1 MKKITLVLIILL
13 AFNCTTTAK
22 ITPEKGRDIQ
32 EWTIVQ
38 SWDIPGKAS
47 GLAWDGT
54 YIYFGIYGADGD
66 HVYKFDPSVGLAQLL
81 FTNPTIGDC
90 FGMTWDGSSLWIT
103 DHVTS
108 PSIPAS
114 AIELNLSGT
123 ILSSFDLPDHYM
135 SGIAYDDGDFWVGTY
150 YPDPGITYKVD
161 NTGGVISQFTPPA
174 DQIWD
179 ICTQGNDLWMV
190 DYNSNMIYKTD
201 QSGTILESHA
211 CENIKPS
218 GIVYDGTYLWY
229 VDGQLSSPS
238 KLYKVNLSGAGTP
251 DINIPITSHNYGTV
265 TIGTSETWNM
275 EVENVGDADLEI
287 TGLTIPGSAPISST
301 FNPPQT
307 ITPGNSIIIP
317 LTYSPTIV
325 GSLNEIVSVESTD
338 PITPSV
344 DVTLTGEAV
353 NAGPSMHIPYSAHN
367 YGDVRAGAFTRWF
380 LEIENI
386 GDATLIVN
394 NIISNS
400 DRFIIDESVT
410 FPLNIAPLYSRQVGI
425 WFNPLKAGPYSGEL
439 TITCNDPANNPYT
452 INLNGDGLEQPW
464 PIGEALW
471 TYLIN
476 TSYDNSPKA
485 ISPIQDITG
494 DTVGDVIICSE
505 DNFVRCFNGNS
516 HNIADVMWEF
526 EIYSGN
532 VYDQTGL
539 TTIEDINSDGY
550 EDVVVGTTGG
560 DRSIIAISGKTGTQI
575 WKHDTHEY
583 GNGGW
588 VYAVYANY
596 DYNDDG
602 IMDVLACAGDDGEDN
617 GPLRVYCLNGLDGV
631 SIWERPLGGPVFSV
645 IGVEDFTGDGT
656 PDVIAGASNADET
669 AGRVYGISGYTGVVE
684 WTKMTVGSSVWALM
698 QLDDITGDGVKDI
711 IAGDFYGNYY
721 YINPA
726 NNTQIFQGS
735 IGAYKLI
742 LRFEKLK
749 DVNADSY
756 IDVLVAHSAQNGIV
770 LNGFDGSYIW
780 QQPLADKSWNVAPID
795 DITGDGINDVIIG
808 TLFSNNYG
816 YFLNGVDGEDL
827 ESFNYSTAVDAINA
841 IPDIVGDGTMEMVI
855 GGRNGRIY
863 CYSGGIGLG
872 VGIEEIGDT
881 ENEPLSTNYPNPFSD
896 QTTISF
902 NLDQESFVTLQ
913 IYNLNGVVVNTLVS
927 NNLPA
932 GKHSALW
939 NGKNTSGNL
948 LPAGFYIYE
957 ISTNKGDLRRK
968 IAKIK

>member
-1 MKKITLVLIILL
+1 MKRITIILFVL
-13 AFNCTTTAK
+13 FAMFQTSFAQKVVDLNR
-22 ITPEKGRDIQ
+22 EVQD
-32 EWTIVQ
+32 WTILQ

-47 GLAWDGT
+47 GLAWDDT
-54 YIYFGIYGADGD
+54 YLYFGIYGSDGD
-66 HVYKFDPSVGLAQLL
+66 HFYRFDPSDGSIQLQ
-81 FTNPTIGDC
+81 FINPSIGDC
-90 FGMTWDGSSLWIT
+90 FGMTWDGSELWIT

-108 PSIPAS
+108 PSTPAT
-114 AIELNLSGT
+114 AIELDLSGNIVST
-123 ILSSFDLPDHYM
+123 FDLPDHYM

-150 YPDPGITYKVD
+150 YPDPGTTYKVD
-161 NTGGVISQFTPPA
+161 NTGAVISQFTPPA

-179 ICTQGNDLWMV
+179 ICTHGNDLWMV
-190 DYNSNMIYKTD
+190 DYNANMIYKTD
-201 QSGTILESHA
+201 QSGSVLESHA
-211 CENIKPS
+211 CENIKPA

-238 KLYKVNLSGAGTP
+238 KLYKVSLTGAGTP
-251 DINIPITSHNYGTV
+251 DINIPVTSHNYGIV
-265 TIGTSETWNM
+265 TIGTNETWNM

-307 ITPGNSIIIP
+307 ITPGNSILIP
-317 LTYSPTIV
+317 LTYTPTTV
-325 GSLNEIVSVESTD
+325 GPLNVTVSVESTD

-344 DVTLTGEAV
+344 DVLLTGEAV
-353 NAGPSMHIPYSAHN
+353 NSGPSMYIPYSSHN

-394 NIISNS
+394 DIISNS
-400 DRFIIDESVT
+400 ERYIIDESVT
-410 FPLNIAPLYSRQVGI
+410 FPINIAPLNSRLVGV
-425 WFNPLKAGPYSGEL
+425 WFNPLKAGPYEGEL
-439 TITCNDPANNPYT
+439 TITNNDPASNPYN
-452 INLNGDGLEQPW
+452 IDLDGEGLEKTW
-464 PIGEALW
+464 PIGDALW

-494 DTVGDVIICSE
+494 DNVSDVIICSE

-516 HNIADVMWEF
+516 HNIADMMWEF

-532 VYDQTGL
+532 VYDQPGL
-539 TTIEDINSDGY
+539 TTIEDINGDGY
-550 EDVVVGTTGG
+550 EDVVVATTGG

-588 VYAVYANY
+588 VYAVNAEY
-596 DYNDDG
+596 DYNNDG
-602 IMDVLACAGDDGEDN
+602 INDVLACAGDDSEDT
-617 GPLRVYCLNGLDGV
+617 GPKRVYCLNSLDGI
-631 SIWERPLGGPVFSV
+631 SIWERYIGGPVFSV
-645 IGVEDFTGDGT
+645 IGVEDFSGDGT

-669 AGRVYGISGYTGVVE
+669 EGKVYGLNGASG
-684 WTKMTVGSSVWALM
+684 TVLWEKTTAGTSVWALL
-698 QLDDITGDGVKDI
+698 QLDDITGDGVKDV
-711 IAGDFYGNYY
+711 IAGDFGGSYY
-721 YINPA
+721 YIDA
-726 NNTQIFQGS
+726 AHNTQIHQGS

-742 LRFEKLK
+742 LRFERLK
-749 DVNADSY
+749 DVNSDGYA
-756 IDVLVAHSAQNGIV
+756 DVLVAHSAQNGIV
-770 LNGFDGSYIW
+770 LDGYDASNIW
-780 QQPLADKSWNVAPID
+780 SVPLADKSWNVAPID

-827 ESFNYSTAVDAINA
+827 ESFNYSTPVDAINA
-841 IPDIVGDGTMEMVI
+841 IPDIVGDETMEMVI

-872 VGIEEIGDT
+872 VGVDEIGDL
-881 ENEPLSTNYPNPFSD
+881 ENQDLSINYPNPFSD

-902 NLDQESFVTLQ
+902 NLEEKSLVTLR
-913 IYNLNGVVVNTLVS
+913 IYNLNGTVVSTLI
-927 NNLPA
+927 NNHLPS
-932 GKHSALW
+932 GKHTATW
-939 NGKNTSGNL
+939 NGRNTSGKE